1 MHSSTGGAGE
11 LSRREKTIA
20 ASVKGGWSV
29 AGDPAIL
36 KRLGLPYHGHG
47 HWTMSSLNHL
57 YFFLQTMK
65 NMVVNSQK
73 IDH

>member
-20 ASVKGGWSV
+20 ASVEGGWSV

-36 KRLGLPYHGHG
+36 KKVGSVIPRT
-47 HWTMSSLNHL
+47 WTLDNVKSYHL